1 MDWSEG
7 LFPGRIRLQ
16 AAVLVYLA
24 LGAVFGVAF
33 LARGLEVVDP
43 AARGTGF
50 GFRAILIPGILG
62 LWPYLLLRWVRSR

>member
-1 MDWSEG
+1 MA
-7 LFPGRIRLQ
+7 FPREVRLQ

-24 LGAVFGVAF
+24 LGAVIAVAF
-33 LARGLEVVDP
+33 LARGLAAVDP
-43 AARGTGF
+43 AARGAGF